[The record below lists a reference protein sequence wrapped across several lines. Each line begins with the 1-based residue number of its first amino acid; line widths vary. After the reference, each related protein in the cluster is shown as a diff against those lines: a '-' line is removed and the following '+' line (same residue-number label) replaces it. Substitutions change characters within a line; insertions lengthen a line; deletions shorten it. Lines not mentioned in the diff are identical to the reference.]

1 MFKKKFILFVVLIF
15 ISQPSFAENKIA
27 FIDIELLLSKSIP
40 SKNMLDQLKKFEDNK
55 LVEFEKKEKVL
66 KDNENKIIS
75 TKNLISKEEYNKKVK
90 IFKNQIK
97 DYQNSKN
104 DIIQNLK
111 KKRNKE
117 ILNFLE
123 IINPI
128 IQDVMKNKSI
138 DVLIEKKNVY
148 IVKSNYDITNDV
160 LNNININIKEYK
172 IKTND

>member
-90 IFKNQIK
+90 IFKDQIK

-104 DIIQNLK
+104 DINKDFENMIITRVAIVHK
-111 KKRNKE
+111 KLNEQKNQTSFEKEFKLLVEKR
-117 ILNFLE
+117 FT
-123 IINPI
+123 
-128 IQDVMKNKSI
+128 STR
-138 DVLIEKKNVY
+138 KK
-148 IVKSNYDITNDV
+148 
-160 LNNININIKEYK
+160 LK
-172 IKTND
+172 IKN